1 MVMQRIRAARA
12 SGTVLR
18 DWSNRPL
25 RLSERTINMSIGLLA
40 MILDEAVRRPDIHLA
55 ANPARDKKLRVK
67 VPKKN
72 VRDWLHMEVGLS
84 RGSVDRPSGGGK
96 VAGGV
101 MWFLGC
107 RDDAAAFVFAT
118 GGQPHMR
125 GLGLVTDPKTFVRR
139 TVRRLRSSAA
149 RWWRVAHKPVAD

>member
-1 MVMQRIRAARA
+1 
-12 SGTVLR
+12 L
-18 DWSNRPL
+18 
-25 RLSERTINMSIGLLA
+25 IG
-40 MILDEAVRRPDIHLA
+40 HLVVE
-55 ANPARDKKLRVK
+55 KLQ
-67 VPKKN
+67 
-72 VRDWLHMEVGLS
+72 
-84 RGSVDRPSGGGK
+84 
-96 VAGGV
+96 GGV

-107 RDDAAAFVFAT
+107 RGDAAAFVFAT